1 MNEVL
6 NLDEMETAGE
16 DHAENWF
23 QMVRV
28 IKAVGGRIIDF
39 LNQIESFQKMLWV
52 CFCAPIL
59 V

>member
-1 MNEVL
+1 ML